1 MVIIIWENHLEN
13 PNFGKTMGILYVFVF
28 FKYWGIIQIV
38 FFFWILVCGIR
49 NGILGFN
56 LFNLCFFF
64 FTAIIWVGHLSLCET
79 NHGKILPGIRGEHLC
94 DSRKDQDLFVG

>member
-38 FFFWILVCGIR
+38 FFFIFRDFGLWNQEWDFGI
-49 NGILGFN
+49 
-56 LFNLCFFF
+56 
-64 FTAIIWVGHLSLCET
+64 
-79 NHGKILPGIRGEHLC
+79 
-94 DSRKDQDLFVG
+94 

>member
-1 MVIIIWENHLEN
+1 MFL
-13 PNFGKTMGILYVFVF
+13 F
-28 FKYWGIIQIV
+28 FLNIGESSKL
-38 FFFWILVCGIR
+38 FFFFFS
-49 NGILGFN
+49 GFWFVESGMGFWD
-56 LFNLCFFF
+56 LIYLIYVFF